1 MTDRNTKA
9 FYVKRIEK
17 LLERKL
23 TKDERRNSRLTFRN
37 WWHSLKRD
45 KGLK

>member
-17 LLERKL
+17 LLGRKL
-23 TKDERRNSRLTFRN
+23 TEKERRKSRLTFRN

-45 KGLK
+45 KGLE